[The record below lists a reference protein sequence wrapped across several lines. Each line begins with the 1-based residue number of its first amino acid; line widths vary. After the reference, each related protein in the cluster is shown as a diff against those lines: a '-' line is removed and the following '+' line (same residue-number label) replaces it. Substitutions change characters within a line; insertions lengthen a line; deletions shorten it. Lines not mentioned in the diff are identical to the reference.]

1 MSTRYYRSGRKV
13 GSEWQ
18 PFYAKILF
26 ETQREVRDLK
36 KRVAVLESEW
46 APIENLGQP
55 EKVKVG
61 MRGLFGEL

>member
-1 MSTRYYRSGRKV
+1 MVNYRGGRKI

-18 PFYAKILF
+18 PFMAKILF
-26 ETQREVRDLK
+26 ESQQKIRALE

-55 EKVKVG
+55 EKIRVG
-61 MRGLFGEL
+61 MRGLFPE